1 MENRSILLL
10 EDNLGDAKLIQ
21 MILSTLVDPAY
32 EVTAVQRL
40 REVKEI
46 LLQQAFDVALVDLT
60 VPDSTGLETVSA
72 MIELAPRMPFIVLT
86 GMLDKSLGQDA
97 VQLGAQDFLMKGEF
111 DELLLERTITFAISR
126 QGMKNELRESENR
139 VRTIIE
145 SNADG
150 IIVINQKKKIQFV
163 NPAAEKLFG
172 QTKEELLDT
181 IFTYSNHSRD
191 EIEIVPKNNGNNV
204 RSVEL
209 HCVDIDWQA
218 QPAQLISLRD
228 ISQRVELESQ
238 LRHMA
243 THDPLTGIP
252 NRTIFEDRLALA
264 LKRYERYEHYDQTS
278 DHTPC
283 HLAVIL
289 LDLDEFKLVNDTY
302 GHPQGDRM
310 LVEIANRL
318 SHTVRE
324 SDTVA
329 RLGGDEFVII
339 VENITALKDLKEL
352 IQRVMKT
359 LHQPI
364 VLDGG
369 IVEMTS
375 SIGVSCY
382 PDDGKDYTT
391 LFKHA
396 DIALYQ
402 AKETRNQCRFF
413 SHNEID
419 LSLDLS

>member
-1 MENRSILLL
+1 MKTRTVLLL
-10 EDNLGDAKLIQ
+10 EDNLGDSRLIQ
-21 MILSTLVDPAY
+21 MILSTLVDPQY
-32 EVTAVQRL
+32 EVTTVQRL
-40 REVKEI
+40 QEVKEI
-46 LLQQAFDVALVDLT
+46 LAQQAFDVALVDLT

-72 MIELAPRMPFIVLT
+72 MVQVAPRMPFIVLT
-86 GMLDKSLGQDA
+86 RTADKKLGQDA
-97 VQLGAQDFLMKGEF
+97 VQMGAQDFLMKGEF

-150 IIVINQKKKIQFV
+150 IIVINEQQEIQFM
-163 NPAAEKLFG
+163 NPAAENLFG
-172 QTKEELLDT
+172 RSQEELLGTLLD
-181 IFTYSNHSRD
+181 YPNRSGD
-191 EIEIVPKNNGNNV
+191 EVEIIPKNNSSKV
-204 RSVEL
+204 RTVEL
-209 HCVDIDWQA
+209 HCVDMDWRGE
-218 QPAQLISLRD
+218 PARLISLRD
-228 ISQRVELESQ
+228 ITQRVELESQ

-252 NRTIFEDRLALA
+252 NRTIFEDRLTLA
-264 LKRYERYEHYDQTS
+264 IKRYERYEHYDQTS
-278 DHTPC
+278 DHPPC

-289 LDLDEFKLVNDTY
+289 LDLDEFKHVNDTY
-302 GHPQGDRM
+302 GHPQGD
-310 LVEIANRL
+310 LLLIEIAKRL
-318 SHTVRE
+318 THAVRE

-339 VENITALKDLKEL
+339 AENITAFKDLQEL

-369 IVEMTS
+369 TVEMTS
-375 SIGVSCY
+375 SIGVCCY

-396 DIALYQ
+396 DIALYH
-402 AKETRNQCRFF
+402 AKETRNRCRFF
-413 SHNEID
+413 CQKEFD
-419 LSLDLS
+419 LSLELT